1 MKVALPRKLLD
12 VLERKCNS
20 KNIIRETPVHR
31 YTCLPAFSHMAEL
44 LNPGSSYS
52 IMVHQI
58 NGSFVYYFL
67 AFGAYIMGYAHMRK
81 VIIVDDTYLYGKYG
95 GVLLS
100 AVAQDTEN
108 HIFPITFCV
117 VDKENDA
124 SWTFFFQKLKSIV
137 EDELDLRVFSD
148 RHINIAN
155 AFSRVYSRSH
165 YELCMRH
172 LAENLRI
179 NQHCGEHLYP
189 FYAAAKTYTVDEFS
203 EHFAELKNNIPK
215 ATHIL
220 ENVLGF
226 EKWRRAHFPGN
237 RYNVMTTNIA
247 ESLNSVLMD
256 KREER
261 HAFVAGQN
269 NKFVLCAERIL
280 RYNKSA
286 SDFLYVTNANGGL
299 DQFTVF
305 GNALRAKYGDSVGYG
320 NSIYEYSSLIYKLKL
335 TSSRTQKLL
344 TLSLQRSNGTV
355 PQEVQDSKISPPPT
369 IANSERKTSNA
380 LRASVRHSSPKG
392 EIGVR
397 YARNSSTKEPH
408 VEWPTN
414 HR

>member
-1 MKVALPRKLLD
+1 
-12 VLERKCNS
+12 
-20 KNIIRETPVHR
+20 
-31 YTCLPAFSHMAEL
+31 MAEL

-58 NGSFVYYFL
+58 NRSFVYYFL
-67 AFGAYIMGYAHMRK
+67 AFGAYIMGYSHMRK

-100 AVAQDTEN
+100 AIAQDTEN

-137 EDELDLRVFSD
+137 EDELDLCVFSD

-165 YELCMRH
+165 HEHCMRH
-172 LAENLRI
+172 LAENLHV

-215 ATHIL
+215 ETHVL

-237 RYNVMTTNIA
+237 RYDVMTTNIA

-256 KREER
+256 KREYPVSYIFNSIVRKFGEKFRER

-269 NKFVLCAERIL
+269 NKFVPCAERIL

-305 GNALRAKYGDSVGYG
+305 GNSVTAKV
-320 NSIYEYSSLIYKLKL
+320 NLLERIYSCRKFDL
-335 TSSRTQKLL
+335 
-344 TLSLQRSNGTV
+344 V
-355 PQEVQDSKISPPPT
+355 KI
-369 IANSERKTSNA
+369 
-380 LRASVRHSSPKG
+380 LC
-392 EIGVR
+392 
-397 YARNSSTKEPH
+397 
-408 VEWPTN
+408 
-414 HR
+414 